1 MAFTGRRLAYAA
13 VASVLLL
20 AVLLLLRIG
29 GPPPTTDGPLHNT
42 DDLLRRRL
50 RLCRSLQGQDDPDG
64 IQRRARQEV
73 DLVASETRRVEKQ
86 LSGIMPGGR
95 RAPPA

>member
-1 MAFTGRRLAYAA
+1 MAFTGRRLAYAT
-13 VASVLLL
+13 VGSILLF
-20 AVLLLLRIG
+20 AVLLVLHTG
-29 GPPPTTDGPLHNT
+29 GPVSTAGRSYNPNN
-42 DDLLRRRL
+42 LLRRRF
-50 RLCRSLQGQDDPDG
+50 RRLQGQDDPG
-64 IQRRARQEV
+64 AIQRRARQEV